1 MDVVYT
7 CGPMRIV
14 DLRSDPRLPIPRPD
28 PGEGPLEAVRSIL
41 AEVRE
46 RGDAALLDFT
56 ERFDGVRLDSV
67 RVAPEELERAAG
79 SLAPDLKAAF
89 VEAANRI
96 RAFARHQALQP
107 WRTEVGGGTIGETVH
122 PVARAGIYV
131 PGGRAA
137 YPSSV
142 LMSAIPAA
150 VAGVEE
156 VALCVPPA
164 RDGSVPPVT
173 LAAAHLAGVGEVYR
187 IGGAQAVAAMA
198 YGTESVARVDVIAG
212 PGNVY
217 VALAKQEVAGTVQID
232 SVAGPSEIAIVAEGG
247 VDPDVVAVDLIA
259 QAEHGPHGSFLLVT
273 WDESLVGRV
282 EACMERQLDE
292 LGRPADLVEALEEGT
307 AAVVVSGIDQAIDA
321 VNRFAP
327 EHVELIFEGAEKALE
342 QVRAA
347 GAVFV
352 GFWSPVSLGDY
363 LAGTNHVLPTA
374 GAGRWAS
381 GLRTSH
387 FQTTTAFAHYDR
399 ASLEGSLPYV
409 QAFAAAE
416 GLPNHARAVEA
427 RFRADARSRERGA
440 ASE

>member
-1 MDVVYT
+1 
-7 CGPMRIV
+7 MRIV
-14 DLRSDPRLPIPRPD
+14 DLRSDPGLPIPRPD

-41 AEVRE
+41 AAVRA
-46 RGDAALLDFT
+46 RGDAALLDLT

-67 RVAPEELERAAG
+67 RVPPGELERAAD
-79 SLAPDLKAAF
+79 SLSPDLEAAF
-89 VEAANRI
+89 AEAANRI
-96 RAFARHQALQP
+96 RAFARHQALHP
-107 WRTEVGGGTIGETVH
+107 WRAGVGGGTVGETVH

-142 LMSAIPAA
+142 LMSAVPAA
-150 VAGVEE
+150 VAGVDE

-164 RDGSVPPVT
+164 RDGTVPAVT
-173 LAAAHLAGVGEVYR
+173 LAAAHLAGVTEVYR

-198 YGTESVARVDVIAG
+198 YGTESIPKVDVIAG

-232 SVAGPSEIAIVAEGG
+232 SVAGPSEIAIVADGD
-247 VDPDVVAVDLIA
+247 VDPGVLAADLIG

-273 WDESLVGRV
+273 WDPSLTGRV
-282 EACMERQLDE
+282 EVCMDRQLDE
-292 LGRPADLVEALEEGT
+292 IGRPPDLVAALDEGT
-307 AAVVVSGIDQAIDA
+307 AAVVVSGVDQAVEA

-399 ASLEGSLPYV
+399 ASLEASLPHV
-409 QAFAAAE
+409 QAFASAE

-427 RFRADARSRERGA
+427 RLRNGRGE
-440 ASE
+440 SPLGWLG